1 MMYAAEVHGTLC
13 DGIEIIV
20 DFITAPTC
28 REAYRRGRS
37 AARKELRH
45 DYHVDFL
52 IHRIDGRVP
61 GTFVLTEGKPCRL
74 LCTDYVRRCS

>member
-13 DGIEIIV
+13 DGIEVLV

-45 DYHVDFL
+45 DFHVCFFV
-52 IHRIDGRVP
+52 HRIDARVP
-61 GTFVLTEGKPCRL
+61 GTFILTEGKPCVL
-74 LCTDYVRRCS
+74 LVTDSVRRSL